1 MGRVL
6 DRPDWT
12 ATVHE
17 VARALYAHA
26 DVDGDTAWWPTLR
39 GDPGTVR
46 PRRPY
51 WCSGSSGI
59 GSFLVRYWHA
69 TGDRRCQVR
78 TPGFSHGGRS
88 GAGRRSSAWACLD
101 RNGLRRRTP
110 RWYGQ
115 SRSNA

>member
-69 TGDRRCQVR
+69 TSDRRCRAR
-78 TPGFSHGGRS
+78 TPVGVRPVREGAPVPERNLAGTGCGGAPR
-88 GAGRRSSAWACLD
+88 AGMVGR
-101 RNGLRRRTP
+101 GRT
-110 RWYGQ
+110 RE
-115 SRSNA
+115 R